1 MLGFGTSR
9 FDPAS
14 SDARGE
20 LNNALSCRMAELER
34 KKRTANQKE
43 KFAVCDKL
51 RDEVRTL
58 HEAYQAGFLA
68 TIIIQLFLSKRG

>member
-58 HEAYQAGFLA
+58 HEAYQAGFWPP
-68 TIIIQLFLSKRG
+68 LSYNFF